1 MSGLDEN
8 TPVELRATESS
19 VDALARSEREA
30 APVTLEARLF
40 MATRG
45 LLPRH
50 DAVVVVKRSVW
61 VTRMRVAAAVA
72 LAGGLGAVWLAAS
85 GGHGKG
91 SLEIASLE
99 ADVNFVLAM
108 KSLGDDGTGDGIDA
122 LYLDADS
129 LSRSIKTPASIPDD
143 GSI

>member
-1 MSGLDEN
+1 MTLG
-8 TPVELRATESS
+8 
-19 VDALARSEREA
+19 AR
-30 APVTLEARLF
+30 VF

-45 LLPRH
+45 LLPKSE
-50 DAVVVVKRSVW
+50 AVVVVKRSVW
-61 VTRMRVAAAVA
+61 LTRMRVAAAVA
-72 LAGGLGAVWLAAS
+72 LAAGIGAVWLAS
-85 GGHGKG
+85 GGNGRSG
-91 SLEIASLE
+91 LEIASLE

-129 LSRSIKTPASIPDD
+129 LSRSIRTPASIPDD